1 MTKRVIFFIWTI
13 FLTLLLFPGIGHALT
28 ADEICRQKNL
38 TPEQCQLLKAR
49 LAPTGGQVTPEAVEN
64 LRNNAEFSPF
74 KPEDIQ
80 QGSELLEKQEALESR
95 AGAEKAVQPVSAV
108 PAAAPNPAVSEEG
121 RAKSLFDRVRHTG
134 KYQDISTDLKP
145 FGHDFF
151 RDGSI
156 RVVAERKDIPVPVNY
171 VVGPGDEVKI
181 MLWGRVNAQHNLT
194 VDRDG
199 RISLPEIGPIFV
211 AGMTFEQMS
220 EHIITQTTQ
229 MVGANIDIT
238 MGSLKSIPVFVLGDV
253 RRPGAYTIG
262 SFATITDALL
272 LAGGPNDI
280 GSMRNVQLKRK
291 GRLVTAFDLYNL
303 LLKGDKSKDLILQAG
318 DVVFVPVTGPLAGI
332 AGNVKRPAIYEMK
345 DRYDLEGLFELA
357 GGIIPSADTQQIQV
371 SRIQKN
377 ERQVV
382 IDIDDKDLQ
391 KSRTVR
397 LQDADLVKVFSIVDR
412 DRNAVYLEG
421 NIKRPGKYQF
431 RKGMR
436 VGDLIKSSDEL
447 LDETCFE
454 YALIKRIVPPDRKV
468 ELVPFHLGKML
479 KGGDSV
485 HDVELR
491 PEDRVYVFSKWL
503 FEDKPYVTV
512 EGEIRGECRISQE
525 TMEVGGDSRVSRM
538 DSEAK
543 NLIAMED
550 DLKKEGKYALAE
562 RLKVIREALAKN
574 QNVRVR
580 DMIDLEEELKRE
592 KRPDLTQKIRE
603 TADALKT
610 ECRTPYQTGMRV
622 KDAVMSA
629 GGLTHDSYLAR
640 GEIIRVSDERV
651 YSTIYFNVEKAMAG
665 DPGENL
671 PLQHRDRVIV
681 HAVWEHTEDRSVF
694 VEGDV
699 KKPGS
704 YVLTERMM
712 VSDLIFRAGNLMDSA
727 YPDEAELT
735 SVVIEDGKA
744 ARLERKT
751 ISLRKA
757 LAGDPQNNVQLKN
770 RDRLFVKRIT
780 NWDQERYVTVSG
792 EFRFPGRYIIGKGE
806 KLSSLIERAGG
817 FTDKAYLRG
826 AVFTRERVRTLQQK
840 GMEELISRMEREL
853 LTEGAAQIS
862 TALSTEEVQARK
874 IELEQKQ
881 KFVQS
886 LKELKATGRMTIRL
900 AHMRLLKGSHY
911 DIELEEGDSLSV
923 PEKNGVVNVLG
934 AVMAGGSF
942 IYDGKL
948 GYQDYIAMTGG
959 YSRYAD
965 ENNIFVMKVDGSAR
979 KVARGLVNWNAMKSR
994 WQFGPFEEDVKEIEP
1009 GDQIVVP
1016 EKIERIAWLREIKD
1030 ITSILM
1036 QMAVTAGVAIN
1047 LY

>member
-64 LRNNAEFSPF
+64 LRNNVEFSRL

-80 QGSELLEKQEALESR
+80 QGRELLEKQEALESR
-95 AGAEKAVQPVSAV
+95 AGAEKAVQHVSAV
-108 PAAAPNPAVSEEG
+108 PAAASNPAVSEEG

-151 RDGSI
+151 RDGSV

-199 RISLPEIGPIFV
+199 RITLPEIGPIFV

-272 LAGGPNDI
+272 LAGGANDI

-382 IDIDDKDLQ
+382 IDIDDKNLQ

-479 KGGDSV
+479 KGRDSV

-525 TMEVGGDSRVSRM
+525 TMEVGGESRVSKM

-543 NLIAMED
+543 NLAAMEE

-562 RLKVIREALAKN
+562 RLKVIREAW
-574 QNVRVR
+574 RR
-580 DMIDLEEELKRE
+580 
-592 KRPDLTQKIRE
+592 IR
-603 TADALKT
+603 
-610 ECRTPYQTGMRV
+610 
-622 KDAVMSA
+622 MSA
-629 GGLTHDSYLAR
+629 
-640 GEIIRVSDERV
+640 
-651 YSTIYFNVEKAMAG
+651 
-665 DPGENL
+665 
-671 PLQHRDRVIV
+671 
-681 HAVWEHTEDRSVF
+681 
-694 VEGDV
+694 
-699 KKPGS
+699 
-704 YVLTERMM
+704 
-712 VSDLIFRAGNLMDSA
+712 
-727 YPDEAELT
+727 
-735 SVVIEDGKA
+735 
-744 ARLERKT
+744 
-751 ISLRKA
+751 
-757 LAGDPQNNVQLKN
+757 
-770 RDRLFVKRIT
+770 
-780 NWDQERYVTVSG
+780 
-792 EFRFPGRYIIGKGE
+792 
-806 KLSSLIERAGG
+806 
-817 FTDKAYLRG
+817 
-826 AVFTRERVRTLQQK
+826 
-840 GMEELISRMEREL
+840 
-853 LTEGAAQIS
+853 
-862 TALSTEEVQARK
+862 
-874 IELEQKQ
+874 
-881 KFVQS
+881 
-886 LKELKATGRMTIRL
+886 
-900 AHMRLLKGSHY
+900 
-911 DIELEEGDSLSV
+911 
-923 PEKNGVVNVLG
+923 
-934 AVMAGGSF
+934 
-942 IYDGKL
+942 
-948 GYQDYIAMTGG
+948 
-959 YSRYAD
+959 
-965 ENNIFVMKVDGSAR
+965 
-979 KVARGLVNWNAMKSR
+979 
-994 WQFGPFEEDVKEIEP
+994 
-1009 GDQIVVP
+1009 
-1016 EKIERIAWLREIKD
+1016 
-1030 ITSILM
+1030 
-1036 QMAVTAGVAIN
+1036 
-1047 LY
+1047 